1 MKRKNH
7 LSVMNNPNYRSNGI
21 EETSWRKA
29 AEVFDKYGSDGM
41 LEDAREELK
50 KIRRKY
56 GEEDNGG

>member
-1 MKRKNH
+1 
-7 LSVMNNPNYRSNGI
+7 MNNPNYRSNGI